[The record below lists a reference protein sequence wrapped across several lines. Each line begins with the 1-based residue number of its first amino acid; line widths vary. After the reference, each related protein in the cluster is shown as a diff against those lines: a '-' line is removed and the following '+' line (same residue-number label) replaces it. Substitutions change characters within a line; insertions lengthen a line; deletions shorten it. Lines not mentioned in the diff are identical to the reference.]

1 MKCDCI
7 ERVILRNKKK
17 LFQFSRQNGTLI
29 LSENVCCKV
38 VVEPFQYF
46 VLWKYICRLLREHVR
61 LRIKSIV
68 YYIAN
73 ESIKYIFFSMKR
85 ERERPGVLIGFLN
98 CILFSLKKAT
108 GSGKT
113 IWIEKLRMLTR
124 CTHWIY
130 ILNVISF
137 HLIITKRKI
146 VFTLLVRASNRYK

>member
-38 VVEPFQYF
+38 VVEPFQF

-73 ESIKYIFFSMKR
+73 ESIKF
-85 ERERPGVLIGFLN
+85 
-98 CILFSLKKAT
+98 
-108 GSGKT
+108 
-113 IWIEKLRMLTR
+113 
-124 CTHWIY
+124 
-130 ILNVISF
+130 ISF
-137 HLIITKRKI
+137 HEEKEKDQVYLLGFWIAFCSPWRKLLDPEKRYELKNYECS
-146 VFTLLVRASNRYK
+146 LVALTEYTCSMWFHFIW